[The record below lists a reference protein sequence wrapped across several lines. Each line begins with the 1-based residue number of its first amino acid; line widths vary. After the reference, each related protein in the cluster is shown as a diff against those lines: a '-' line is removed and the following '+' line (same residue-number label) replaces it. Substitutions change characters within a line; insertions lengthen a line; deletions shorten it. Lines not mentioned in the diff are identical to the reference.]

1 MNVVALIIWFSAA
14 VGGHP
19 LLAARLIEYTSD
31 FQGAA
36 ATCLPV
42 SVISARALTTTG
54 GSGNSVWH
62 GAMR

>member
-14 VGGHP
+14 AGR
-19 LLAARLIEYTSD
+19 LLFRAARLIEHTSG

-42 SVISARALTTTG
+42 SVISARPAPPWRIRQLG
-54 GSGNSVWH
+54 VARG
-62 GAMR
+62 R